1 MSLNRSGKKMLNKI
15 ADLSKSVKTGNLDR
29 REFLALASMFGAT
42 AATAYSMIGLPVP
55 AHAQTEDLRGVKG
68 GILRVSMSIRE
79 IKDPR
84 TYDWPVMG
92 NLGRQFLDPLVKY
105 TANFTFEGKLLE
117 SWEISEDAKTYTL
130 HLRKGVKWN
139 NGDDFNADDVIFNI
153 TRWCDK
159 TVVGNSMAGRF
170 ATLIDPDTKQ
180 LANGIVERID
190 DHTVRLNLKQPD
202 ITIIPGMADYP
213 ALIVHRDFEKA
224 HESDHAKFPIGT
236 GPFIMQ
242 EHVVGDR
249 ASVRRRLDGSWW
261 GGDTFLDGVD
271 FVDPGT
277 DPVNEVDFFETK
289 TVDLNFETT
298 GDFVNVLDLLGFVKS
313 EVDTAATIVCRTN
326 AKTAPYDD
334 ERVRRALQLA
344 VDNNI
349 VLQLG
354 IANLGK
360 VAENHHVAPIHP
372 EYAQLP
378 APKRDVEGALKLLE
392 EAGQS
397 DFTHTLISVK
407 GDWREQT
414 TDAIA
419 TQLRGAG
426 IKVSRKSIPGS
437 EFWSKWATHPFSST
451 DWSMRPLGVQV
462 LALAYRSGEAWNET
476 AFENA
481 EFDQKLNE
489 ALAIVDPEK
498 RRAVMVE
505 IQTILQQSGVI
516 IQPFWRSLYCHH
528 VEAVKNYAMHP
539 TFEMDFDKVWIDEG

>member
-1 MSLNRSGKKMLNKI
+1 MLKKI
-15 ADLSKSVKTGNLDR
+15 ADLSKNVKTGNLDR

-42 AATAYSMIGLPVP
+42 TATAYSMIGLPVP
-55 AHAQTEDLRGVKG
+55 ARADTQDLRGVKG
-68 GILRVSMSIRE
+68 GILRVSMAILE

-92 NLGRQFLDPLVKY
+92 NMGRQFLDPLVKY
-105 TANFTFEGKLLE
+105 TTNFTFEGKLLE
-117 SWEISEDAKTYTL
+117 SWDISEDAKTYTL
-130 HLRKGVKWN
+130 HIRKGVKWN

-159 TVVGNSMAGRF
+159 TVIGNSMAGRF
-170 ATLIDPDTKQ
+170 ATLIDSETKQ
-180 LANGIVERID
+180 LAEGIVERLD
-190 DHTVRLNLKQPD
+190 DYTVMLNLKQPD

-224 HESDHAKFPIGT
+224 HDGDHAKFPIGT
-236 GPFIMQ
+236 GPFVMQ

-249 ASVRRRLDGSWW
+249 ASVRRRLDNSWW
-261 GGDTFLDGVD
+261 GGETFLDGVD
-271 FVDPGT
+271 FLDPGT
-277 DPVNEVDFFETK
+277 DPVTEVDFFETQI
-289 TVDLNFETT
+289 VDVNFETT
-298 GDFVNVLDLLGFVKS
+298 GDFVNVLDRLGFVKS

-354 IANLGK
+354 IASLGK

-372 EYAQLP
+372 EYAKLP
-378 APKRDVEGALKLLE
+378 APKRDVEASRKLLE

-397 DFTHTLISVK
+397 GFTHTLISVK

-426 IKVSRKSIPGS
+426 IKVKRKSIAGS

-451 DWSMRPLGVQV
+451 NWSMRPLGVQV

-476 AFENA
+476 AFENP

-498 RRAVMVE
+498 RRLVMVD
-505 IQTILQQSGVI
+505 IQSILQQSGVI

-528 VEAVKNYAMHP
+528 VEAVKNYTMHP
-539 TFEMDFDKVWIDEG
+539 TFEMDFDKVWIDES